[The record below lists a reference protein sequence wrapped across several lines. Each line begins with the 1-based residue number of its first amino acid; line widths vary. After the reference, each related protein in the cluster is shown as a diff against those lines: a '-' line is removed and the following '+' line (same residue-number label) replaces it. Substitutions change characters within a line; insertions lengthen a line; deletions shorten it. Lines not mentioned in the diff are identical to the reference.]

1 MATSTDTLRSVLVI
15 RDPEIHSGDAVFAGT
30 RVPVETL
37 VDYLQ
42 GGDSIDEFLD
52 NFPSVRREQAVAALE
67 ILRDVLLSGFDH

>member
-1 MATSTDTLRSVLVI
+1 MLPSSKDARVQDPGRFADTAI
-15 RDPEIHSGDAVFAGT
+15 PA
-30 RVPVETL
+30 L

-42 GGDSIDEFLD
+42 GGDSIDEFLG